1 MSDLVEV
8 KNLRVTFAPES
19 ASRLEAIAG
28 ISFAIA
34 PGEFVGL
41 MGESGC
47 GKSTTALAVLGL
59 LKDETCA
66 VEGEV
71 MFEGEDLLSTSD
83 RSLEKIRGDRISIIF
98 QEPELALS
106 PVMRARDQIAE
117 ILRAHR
123 GWTWS
128 RCRAEAEALVGRVGL
143 EPTERIYSAYP
154 HQLSGGQRQRV
165 ALAQAL
171 ACKPALLIADEPTA
185 SLDAESQAGFI
196 ALLRGLKRDGAT
208 SLLLISH
215 SPEVQASLADRVLIM
230 KGGRIMEEGKLA
242 QLRAHSRHDYT
253 RGLLKADVHDRT
265 DPRATPANKPVR

>member
-1 MSDLVEV
+1 
-8 KNLRVTFAPES
+8 
-19 ASRLEAIAG
+19 
-28 ISFAIA
+28 
-34 PGEFVGL
+34 

-47 GKSTTALAVLGL
+47 GKSTTALAMLGL
-59 LKDETCA
+59 LDDETCA
-66 VEGEV
+66 VEGAV

-83 RSLEKIRGDRISIIF
+83 RRLEKIRGDRISIIF

-106 PVMRARDQIAE
+106 PVMRAGDQIAE
-117 ILRAHR
+117 VLRAHR
-123 GWTWS
+123 DWAWR
-128 RCRAEAEALVGRVGL
+128 RCRAEAEALIGRVGL

-196 ALLRGLKRDGAT
+196 ALLLGLKRDGAT

-215 SPEVQASLADRVLIM
+215 SPEVQASLADRLLIM
-230 KGGRIMEEGKLA
+230 KGGRIIEEGKLA
-242 QLRAHSRHDYT
+242 HLRAHSRHEYT
-253 RGLLKADVHDRT
+253 RGLLKADAHDRT
-265 DPRATPANKPVR
+265 ASRATPAHRQVR